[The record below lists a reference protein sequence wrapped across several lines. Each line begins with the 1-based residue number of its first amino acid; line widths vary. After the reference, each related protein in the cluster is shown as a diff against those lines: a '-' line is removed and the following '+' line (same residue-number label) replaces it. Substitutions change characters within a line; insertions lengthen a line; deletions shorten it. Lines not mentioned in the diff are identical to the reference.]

1 MMKGIADTWKGQ
13 STIVPNV
20 YKFRMYNYWGIPRL
34 EDTCE
39 ETLENEVANDEIK
52 ASIMWALLVQWW
64 QASCLENPELH

>member
-13 STIVPNV
+13 STIVQNV

-34 EDTCE
+34 EGACE
-39 ETLENEVANDEIK
+39 ETLENEVASDEIK

-64 QASCLENPELH
+64 QASS